1 MDSPRI
7 VILGS
12 GHSGHA
18 LAATFSSAGFPTQ
31 MVSLSRH
38 RAGIVDVNNFQGITL
53 EHQGHTAFAPVSCTA
68 DLDLA
73 VKNADIIFC
82 TVPAFY
88 HDSVIE
94 RLANCLCS
102 NQTVFFSSYFGAMK
116 MLQRLTHMPHLEN
129 ITIVES
135 MSAIHA
141 ARVKKFGHVEILSMK
156 DHVPISAYTQSGC
169 HHFIARVQKALP
181 GLIPAENILTTSI
194 NNVGPILHVP
204 LMLLNA
210 GRIES
215 DNSSWNLYRDG
226 MTPAVQTYIQQ
237 LDCERIIIGEQL
249 AVSTQSVEQIMLDV
263 FYQHQHNQ
271 QLSVFE
277 WLRRNNVHA
286 SKTIGAPNTINTRY
300 LTEGIYY
307 GLKPLAHIA
316 RQLNLATPMIDAT
329 IQLANA
335 ILPAEANPQTNFDFI
350 TAELLYHIA
359 PPAYRRAA

>member
-18 LAATFSSAGFPTQ
+18 LAATFSSARFPTV

-38 RAGIVDVNNFQGITL
+38 HAGMIDVNKYQTITL
-53 EHQGHTAFAPVSCTA
+53 EHQGQIMTTPVSYTA

-73 VKNADIIFC
+73 VQNADMIFC
-82 TVPAFY
+82 TVPAF
-88 HDSVIE
+88 HHESVIE
-94 RLANCLCS
+94 RLANCLRS

-116 MLQRLTHMPHLEN
+116 MLQRLAYMPHLKN

-141 ARVKKFGHVEILSMK
+141 ARVKEFGHVEILSMK
-156 DHVPISAYTQSGC
+156 DNVPISTYPQSHC
-169 HHFIARVQKALP
+169 YRFIARVQKALP
-181 GLIPAENILTTSI
+181 CLVPAESILTTSL

-215 DNSSWNLYRDG
+215 NDNNWNLYGDG
-226 MTPAVQTYIQQ
+226 LTAAVQSYILQ
-237 LDCERIIIGEQL
+237 LDRERMMISEQL
-249 AVSTQSVEQIMLDV
+249 GLSTQSVEQIMLDI

-277 WLRRNNVHA
+277 WLRHNNVHA

-307 GLKPLAHIA
+307 GLKPLTHIA
-316 RQLNLATPMIDAT
+316 RQLNLATPLIDAT
-329 IQLANA
+329 IQLADV
-335 ILPAEANPQTNFDFI
+335 ILPGEAKPQPNFDFI
-350 TAELLYHIA
+350 TATLLYRIA
-359 PPAYRRAA
+359 PNYAQAA